1 MTFYHDWISVKEG
14 IDTKT
19 DDHLDR
25 FIDESISKKC
35 NGCFI
40 LFYNKN
46 NFNYRERICKRCHK
60 ILLNTVFEPRNIYII
75 WWNNCKY
82 RVLTTLKRGQAR
94 DLMEKVKVQDRYR
107 QIDIDNLVEI

>member
-1 MTFYHDWISVKEG
+1 MQKFKTISIALLMKAFQKNV
-14 IDTKT
+14 
-19 DDHLDR
+19 
-25 FIDESISKKC
+25 
-35 NGCFI
+35 NGCV

-46 NFNYRERICKRCHK
+46 NFNYRERTCNGCHK
-60 ILLNTVFEPRNIYII
+60 ILLNTLFERKTICII